1 MGRRS
6 RAPTTIRRGARPS
19 VMNAS
24 AVKAQRAR
32 WRERLGI
39 VNLGVISPSNT
50 LRITMGRSALLEFER
65 NPSDQIPGLTG
76 RHLRRRRA
84 GRAPVS
90 ADQAR

>member
-1 MGRRS
+1 
-6 RAPTTIRRGARPS
+6 
-19 VMNAS
+19 
-24 AVKAQRAR
+24 
-32 WRERLGI
+32 